1 MLTAPVVL
9 ASLAY
14 ACTSLATLGLNPQQ
28 GEAGQKVTV
37 TGRGFVPHGS
47 ETRSG
52 QPVAIRFDSQRNPV
66 LATAT
71 PSGTDGSFSVQITV
85 PQVPAGN
92 HVVISTQARNDGSVA
107 SGTPAR
113 QAFTVVAPAPAPRA
127 STGAAPQQTAPAPAT
142 RPGTQAV
149 VPGPL
154 GTPAPAGAVVG
165 QGSPASGQ
173 SGIGGLAPSSQGGPP
188 GATGAA
194 QGVAAP
200 GAAPAPFGAPAVA
213 PVGPRSMTTPAEGP
227 STLVAVLLV
236 AAGMILSLGGTA
248 LVVAEKR
255 GQTAL
260 AVIRRP
266 RG

>member
-92 HVVISTQARNDGSVA
+92 HVVIATQARNDGSVA

-113 QAFTVVAPAPAPRA
+113 QAFTVVAPAQAPRA

-236 AAGMILSLGGTA
+236 AAGLILSLGGTA